1 MKNLQDYM
9 NDKQT
14 ELFNETGTFFAFSKE
29 QFHLKARKQG
39 VKYKHLGAGMIC
51 PKENV
56 KTLLDGL
63 DKIYKDSIKQDIEEN
78 GKEKIIIRELYAHE
92 CFYTYDTERVVKEL
106 AAYGIAEDEILK
118 AFYKEGAKGV

>member
-29 QFHLKARKQG
+29 QFLKARKQG
-39 VKYKHLGAGMIC
+39 VKYKHLGVGMIC
-51 PKENV
+51 PKENA

-63 DKIYKDSIKQDIEEN
+63 DKIYRDSIKQDIEEN
-78 GKEKIIIRELYAHE
+78 GKEEIIIRELHNHE
-92 CFYTYDTERVVKEL
+92 CFYTFDTERVVKGL
-106 AAYGIAEDEILK
+106 ADYGIAEDEILK
-118 AFYKEGAKGV
+118 LFRHERSKGA